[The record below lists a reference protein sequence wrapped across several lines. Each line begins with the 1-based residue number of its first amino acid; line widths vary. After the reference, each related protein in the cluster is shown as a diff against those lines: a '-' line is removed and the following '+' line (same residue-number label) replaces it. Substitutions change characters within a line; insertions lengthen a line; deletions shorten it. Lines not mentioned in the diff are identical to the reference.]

1 MEAPAGWVGTDRV
14 GHASRSPFFLFFF
27 TWAAISRSASSSGKT
42 DSNQSLDNKP
52 LAHSF
57 ATGDVELDD
66 GDEEEDEDE
75 DGDGGDDKGFSGSP
89 QNGIVCV
96 CGGKTTRKNGGKRHR
111 E

>member
-1 MEAPAGWVGTDRV
+1 MGRDRQGRPREPV
-14 GHASRSPFFLFFF
+14 TLSIFF

-75 DGDGGDDKGFSGSP
+75 DGDGGGDKGFSGSP